1 MQVKDLMTTDVV
13 TVGLDASL
21 REAVGKLLEKEVG
34 SVIVLNEDEDPVG
47 IVTESDA
54 LHAAYATEMPLRDI
68 PVTKLAHHP
77 VVTIDPSAT
86 VQMVA
91 KRMADNSVKKVP
103 VMDGIE
109 LIGIIT
115 LTDIVWHLS
124 DIRAEVGDLMTEPK
138 ERQLD

>member
-54 LHAAYATEMPLRDI
+54 LHAAYVTQKPLSDI

-77 VVTIDPSAT
+77 VVTIDPSST

-91 KRMADNSVKKVP
+91 KRMADNNVKKVP

-109 LIGIIT
+109 LLGIIT

-124 DIRAEVGDLMTEPK
+124 DIRAEVGDLVTEPK